1 MHFLPSG
8 GAEYVCYE
16 VWIKRIVKLVVKL
29 VIFLFSF
36 QAFAKIQEREN
47 ELRKL
52 RDGTYDFSRKRAN
65 IDLETV
71 RGEAFERYLE
81 IFYKRPCIDIPDDN
95 LEDDEQDYEDEEE
108 PYAPDMGTGFFSISR
123 QSNRSKKGQ
132 ASPEKD
138 APKPPIMSLS
148 MSEFEPLKLEDDSG
162 DSPVLPPTKKCDEM
176 SRWVC

>member
-1 MHFLPSG
+1 MS
-8 GAEYVCYE
+8 ATCVR
-16 VWIKRIVKLVVKL
+16 VINKRIVKLVVKL

-36 QAFAKIQEREN
+36 QAFAKIQDREN

-108 PYAPDMGTGFFSISR
+108 PYAPDMGTGFFSLSR

-132 ASPEKD
+132 LSPEKD

-148 MSEFEPLKLEDDSG
+148 MSEFEPVKLEDDSG

-176 SRWVC
+176 SR